1 MTDTPYSQRLN
12 GQRIVVAG
20 GGGAIGAPIALA
32 CAAQG
37 ARVAIADISEKYAQE
52 TVDAITAA
60 GGEAHVVKIDVGDLE
75 SITAGIDAAKKA
87 LGGIDALVNST
98 GVSASANTLEV
109 TEDHWDRVHTINLK
123 GAFFLIQAAARV
135 MAAQGTGGAVVTI
148 TSTNAERGVL
158 GHVPYGA
165 TKGALR
171 QMVFGLAADLAEHN
185 IRVNNV
191 GPGMM
196 ATSMRNDGEATE
208 RTHVP
213 RKVLRRRLPTGE
225 DVAKMV
231 TYLLSDDGEYVTAT
245 NLYVDGGALSG
256 LF

>member
-1 MTDTPYSQRLN
+1 MTSDRLK
-12 GQRIVVAG
+12 GMRVVVAG
-20 GGGAIGAPIALA
+20 GGGAIGAPIAEA
-32 CAAQG
+32 AAAQG
-37 ARVAIADISEKYAQE
+37 AKVVVADISETYAQQ

-60 GGEAHVVKIDVGDLE
+60 GGEAYAVHIDVGDLD
-75 SITAGIDAAKKA
+75 SISRGIAEAAEK
-87 LGGIDALVNST
+87 LGGLDALVNST
-98 GVSASANTLEV
+98 GVSDSAPTLEV
-109 TEDHWDRVHTINLK
+109 TEAHWDRVHTINLK

-135 MAAQGTGGAVVTI
+135 MAEQGTGGAIVTI
-148 TSTNAERGVL
+148 TSTNAERGVMN
-158 GHVPYGA
+158 HVPYGA

-171 QMVFGLAADLAEHN
+171 QMVFGLAADLADYN

-196 ATSMRNDGEATE
+196 ATTMRNDGEAKE

-231 TYLLSDDGEYVTAT
+231 TYLLSDEGEYVTAT

>member
-1 MTDTPYSQRLN
+1 MNDILLSERLKN
-12 GQRIVVAG
+12 QRILVAG
-20 GGGAIGAPIALA
+20 GGGAIGGPIAIA

-37 ARVAIADISEKYAQE
+37 AKIVVADISEKYAQE

-60 GGEAHVVKIDVGDLE
+60 GGEATAAHLDVADLA
-75 SITAGIDAAKKA
+75 SIETSVAEATAA
-87 LGGIDALVNST
+87 LGGLDALVNAT
-98 GVSASANTLEV
+98 GVSTSANTLDV
-109 TEDHWDRVHTINLK
+109 TEADWDRVHTINLK
-123 GAFFLIQAAARV
+123 GAFFTIQAAARV
-135 MAAQGTGGAVVTI
+135 MAAQGTGGAIVTI

-196 ATSMRNDGEATE
+196 AMAMRNGGESTE

-213 RKVLRRRLPTGE
+213 RKVLRKRLPNGE

>member
-1 MTDTPYSQRLN
+1 MTDILHSQRLQ
-12 GQRIVVAG
+12 GLRVVVAG

-37 ARVAIADISEKYAQE
+37 ARVVVADISEKYAQE
-52 TVDAITAA
+52 TVDAIVAA
-60 GGEAHVVKIDVGDLE
+60 GGEAHAVPIDVGDLA
-75 SITAGIDAAKKA
+75 SIDAGIDAAKTA

-98 GVSASANTLEV
+98 GVSGSANTLDV
-109 TEDHWDRVHTINLK
+109 TEEHWDRIHTINLK

-135 MAAQGTGGAVVTI
+135 MAEQGEGGAIVTI

-158 GHVPYGA
+158 GHVPYGG

-196 ATSMRNDGEATE
+196 ATTMRNDGESTE

-213 RKVLRRRLPTGE
+213 RKVLRRRLPTGA

-231 TYLLSDDGEYVTAT
+231 TYLLSDEGEYVTAT